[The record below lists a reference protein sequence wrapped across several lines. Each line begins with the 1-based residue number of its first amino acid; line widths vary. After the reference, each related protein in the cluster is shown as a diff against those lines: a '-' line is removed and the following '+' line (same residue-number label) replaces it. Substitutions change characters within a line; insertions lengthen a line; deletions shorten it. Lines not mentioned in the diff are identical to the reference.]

1 MAASFTSKRAK
12 LIDFV
17 ATETDADATE
27 AQDISGST
35 GNLGIMIIDVDNT
48 LNTSDVCH
56 AALYDSGSD
65 VNVGTDDPDLLVR
78 VQGGVA
84 RQFIGIINTAEPST
98 TTFSN
103 LAIAAVVDA
112 GAAGT
117 TSPTGEVIVRVGIK
131 GRG

>member
-1 MAASFTSKRAK
+1 
-12 LIDFV
+12 
-17 ATETDADATE
+17 
-27 AQDISGST
+27 
-35 GNLGIMIIDVDNT
+35 MIIDVDNT

-56 AALYDSGSD
+56 AALYDSGGD

-103 LAIAAVVDA
+103 LAIAAVVEA

-131 GRG
+131 GMG